1 MLAVVAI
8 VALGGAADPAA
19 GRKGSQDWVTPHL
32 VGGLGLAAVIA
43 WCFQAQLPAIRGQQ
57 ALIGDVMEEVRR
69 ERLARGLDVAPQA

>member
-1 MLAVVAI
+1 
-8 VALGGAADPAA
+8 
-19 GRKGSQDWVTPHL
+19 